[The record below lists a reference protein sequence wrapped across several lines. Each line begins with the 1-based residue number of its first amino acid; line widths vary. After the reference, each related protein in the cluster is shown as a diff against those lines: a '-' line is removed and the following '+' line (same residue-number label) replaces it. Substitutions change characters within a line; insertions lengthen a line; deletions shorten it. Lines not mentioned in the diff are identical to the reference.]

1 MARDLRR
8 LGPKS
13 AEHTSVGRACP
24 ACQDPFTIGDYTT
37 LVPIGPGRDPEEQAL
52 ARAGLSYNAIA
63 LEVHWVCATGLLD
76 DDG

>member
-8 LGPKS
+8 LGPKP
-13 AEHTSVGRACP
+13 AEHSSVGRPCP
-24 ACQDPFTIGDYTT
+24 ACQDPFEIGDYTA

-63 LEVHWVCATGLLD
+63 LEVHWVCATGRLD